1 MQKIVIL
8 LILSIYFSSC
18 ASYQAIQAPSMAK
31 ADFRVKIDEVD
42 FILYVSCKEYECY
55 FSLIDT
61 LGAPVASKI
70 YTKGKFKST
79 KFLPPN
85 KLYSEIFVKS
95 LEMLKQNL
103 KTDDLRL
110 NKTQIRIERIES
122 LY

>member
-8 LILSIYFSSC
+8 FILSIYFSSC
-18 ASYQAIQAPSMAK
+18 VSYQAIQAPLMAK

-61 LGAPVASKI
+61 LGVPVASKI
-70 YTKGKFKST
+70 YAKGKFKST

-85 KLYSEIFVKS
+85 KLYIKIFVKS